1 MTLAA
6 VTVLIVGGAL
16 FGLGLTRLVV
26 AFPRFVAANRDGR
39 GALASGVPLAA
50 ALRLALAG
58 LALVALG
65 LGWLFEAPAI
75 VTLAWVFGLE
85 ELYETSAVLGLLR
98 WGERNAWSNASAVAL
113 TPVSYPVICGAFSLP
128 RGWM

>member
-1 MTLAA
+1 MTLTL
-6 VTVLIVGGAL
+6 VTVLIVGAVL
-16 FGLGLTRLVV
+16 LGLGLTRLVIG
-26 AFPRFVAANRDGR
+26 FPRFVAASRDGR
-39 GALASGVPLAA
+39 GALASGVPLAK

-58 LALVALG
+58 LALIALG

-98 WGERNAWSNASAVAL
+98 WGEGRGWPNASAVAL
-113 TPVSYPVICGAFSLP
+113 TPVSYPAMGGAFALP
-128 RGWM
+128 RGWA